1 MQLPSHW
8 MVPFFLIRVHL
19 ELIQNEEAIELLSAL
34 QRSGFGKCNE
44 VLAQLAVANHNL
56 RGIIF
61 LLVPYEGIIFNLI
74 NIV

>member
-1 MQLPSHW
+1 

-34 QRSGFGKCNE
+34 QRSGFDKCNE